1 MVPCEA
7 ARATAPA
14 MMSLAGLVSTYR
26 IKAVRTLEAVTTAEV
41 KENVAAWEAFNVFL
55 CKTADV
61 AIMARQTFQA
71 IRLTVSGATPGLDI
85 VLKDHVGA
93 PHPHG
98 NGKKA
103 CSIPLAWAGVV
114 RS

>member
-55 CKTADV
+55 V
-61 AIMARQTFQA
+61 
-71 IRLTVSGATPGLDI
+71 
-85 VLKDHVGA
+85 
-93 PHPHG
+93 
-98 NGKKA
+98 
-103 CSIPLAWAGVV
+103 
-114 RS
+114 